1 MSLPGR
7 LVLASASYW
16 SVQAV
21 QPVALAIFDKKSAF
35 LPSRTCSK
43 TANYEFAFGRAE
55 RKSASIQ
62 FSSPETRLARMAGF

>member
-43 TANYEFAFGRAE
+43 TAYEFAFGRVE

>member
-21 QPVALAIFDKKSAF
+21 QPVALAIFDKKERF
-35 LPSRTCSK
+35 PLPSRTCSK
-43 TANYEFAFGRAE
+43 TAYEFAFGRAE